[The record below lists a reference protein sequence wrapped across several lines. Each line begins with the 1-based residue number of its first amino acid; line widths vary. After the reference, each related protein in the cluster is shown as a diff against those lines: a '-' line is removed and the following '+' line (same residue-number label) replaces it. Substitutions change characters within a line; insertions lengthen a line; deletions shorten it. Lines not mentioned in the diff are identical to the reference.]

1 MDPCQIYKTCIECV
15 EKACANLEAMGISKN
30 EIKSIGIANQ
40 RETSIVWD
48 KETGKRKSIMLE
60 FINHDNLSSLQRSGM
75 A

>member
-1 MDPCQIYKTCIECV
+1 
-15 EKACANLEAMGISKN
+15 MGISKN